1 MKRICLKC
9 RKEFLSDDK
18 YVDYRICKSCRNS
31 PEVLV
36 KCSFRNAT
44 GTRWVRNKTTSS

>member
-31 PEVLV
+31 PELLV
-36 KCSFRNAT
+36 KGSFGNTA
-44 GTRWVRNKTTSS
+44 GTKWVGKKTAPS

>member
-18 YVDYRICKSCRNS
+18 YVDYRICKKCRNS
-31 PEVLV
+31 PEVLISG
-36 KCSFRNAT
+36 SFGNTT
-44 GTRWVRNKTTSS
+44 GTKWTKKKDSPA